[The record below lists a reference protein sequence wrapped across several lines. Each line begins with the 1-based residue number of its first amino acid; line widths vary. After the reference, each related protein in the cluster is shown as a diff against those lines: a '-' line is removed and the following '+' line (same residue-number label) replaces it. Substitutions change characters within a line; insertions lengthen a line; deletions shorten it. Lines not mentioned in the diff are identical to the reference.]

1 MYFEVTLYFCLNA
14 PDHQTYFHHFIVN
27 TEVIIS
33 ACLYTIFQI
42 HIHLKLSNYFNQ
54 IYGVVVGVIA
64 SSVVD
69 RGFKPSSG
77 QIKDYKID
85 ISVSSKDWLTRNRDN
100 VSEWSNLSTH

>member
-1 MYFEVTLYFCLNA
+1 MYFEVTLYFCLDA

-69 RGFKPSSG
+69 RQVKLKTIRLIFLFLAKTGWLGIRIMCRSG
-77 QIKDYKID
+77 ATCQPTD
-85 ISVSSKDWLTRNRDN
+85 LFQ
-100 VSEWSNLSTH
+100 